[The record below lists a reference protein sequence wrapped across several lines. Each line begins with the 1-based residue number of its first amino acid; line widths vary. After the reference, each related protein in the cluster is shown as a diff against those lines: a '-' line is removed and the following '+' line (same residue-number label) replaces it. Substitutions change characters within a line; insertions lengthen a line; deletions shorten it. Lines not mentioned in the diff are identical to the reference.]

1 MPYDLSIVI
10 PARNEIFLSRTI
22 EDILKN
28 IKGNTEIIA
37 VLDGYWPD
45 PSIEDDHRVTLVH
58 HTESIGQRSAC
69 NEAVRLS
76 KAKYILKCDAH
87 CSFAEGFDEVLMKDM
102 KDDWTVVPAM
112 RNLHVFDWV
121 CKKCGTRSYQGITP
135 VSCLKCDNTE
145 HFEKDIVWIGK
156 SNPISTSY
164 CFDPQPHFQY
174 FKEFKHR
181 PEGKG
186 DLTETMSLQGSCF
199 MLTRE
204 KYWEL
209 DVCEEKFGSW
219 GSQGIEVSCKTWLSG
234 GRVIVNQKTWYAH
247 MFRTKGGDFGFPYP
261 ISGRQIQSAKSY
273 ARDLFFNNKW
283 PKQKYPI
290 SWLVEKFWP
299 VPGWSQEQLD
309 ELKKGEKIEIS
320 EPDVTPVPHM
330 SCERK
335 GPTKGIVYYT
345 DNRCEDRILHLCQ
358 DHLKKAVG
366 DARIISVS
374 LKSIKF
380 GENIVLDL
388 ERGYLTMFK
397 QVLEGIERCETDVI
411 YLCEHDVIYS
421 PEHFEFIPP
430 TRDKFYYNISNW
442 QVRAMDGHAVY
453 WDCKKVS
460 QVCAYRDLILEHYRK
475 RVKMVEE
482 IGFSRR
488 MGFEPG
494 THHRE
499 ARVDDTTSDF
509 FSTEIANLDI
519 RHSKNLTSSR
529 WSPNEFRNPCK
540 NWRESHVNRLLG
552 WENLKL

>member
-1 MPYDLSIVI
+1 MKI
-10 PARNEIFLSRTI
+10 
-22 EDILKN
+22 
-28 IKGNTEIIA
+28 
-37 VLDGYWPD
+37 
-45 PSIEDDHRVTLVH
+45 
-58 HTESIGQRSAC
+58 
-69 NEAVRLS
+69 
-76 KAKYILKCDAH
+76 DAH
-87 CSFAEGFDEVLMKDM
+87 VAFDKGFDRKMIEAFEKTGDNVTM
-102 KDDWTVVPAM
+102 VPIM
-112 RNLHVFDWV
+112 RNLWAFDW
-121 CKKCGTRSYQGITP
+121 KCYHCGFKSYQGPTP
-135 VSCLKCDNTE
+135 TE
-145 HFEKDIVWIGK
+145 CGGCKNPKFRRKMMWIGK
-156 SNPISTSY
+156 HNPQSTSY